1 MTRDLLGEALMSG
14 GETIL
19 VVEDNRDVRAFVTSA
34 LQTAGFAVV
43 EAATG
48 WQALRLAESSLPDML
63 LLDWQLPDITGLD
76 VLRALRAGGCKS
88 PAILMTGYGSE
99 ELAMIAL
106 RLGARD
112 YLIKPFS
119 PEELFEAIETALAET
134 RLRRE
139 RDSLR
144 AQLDQAAQRQEK
156 SARQS
161 LLAKSYLYKL
171 ALLTRDLKRGTNEN
185 WAARIEEAQTYIR
198 QIAEVLKELT
208 LP

>member
-1 MTRDLLGEALMSG
+1 MSG

-34 LQTAGFAVV
+34 LEAAGYIVV
-43 EAATG
+43 EAVTG
-48 WQALRLAESSLPDML
+48 WQALRTAESAPPDAL

-76 VLRALRAGGCKS
+76 VLRALRAGGCMS

-119 PEELFEAIETALAET
+119 PDELFKAIETALAES

-139 RDSLR
+139 RDLLR
-144 AQLDQAAQRQEK
+144 AQLDEAAQQQEK
-156 SARQS
+156 RAAQLS
-161 LLAKSYLYKL
+161 LVKSCLYRL
-171 ALLTRDLKRGTNEN
+171 ALLTQDLKRNTNEEG
-185 WAARIEEAQTYIR
+185 AARIEVALKYIR
-198 QIAEVLKELT
+198 QMAEALRELT
-208 LP
+208 PPQ